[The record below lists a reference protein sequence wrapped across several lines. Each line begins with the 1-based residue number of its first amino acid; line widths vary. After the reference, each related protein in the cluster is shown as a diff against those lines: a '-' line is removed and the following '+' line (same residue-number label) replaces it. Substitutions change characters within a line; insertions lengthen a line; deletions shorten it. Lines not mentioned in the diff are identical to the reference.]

1 MLNSPRK
8 ILADCCVAPSTLN
21 TWKGKTLKAFKSQ
34 LLLKACKW
42 LEMTGKF
49 LPVAASCPVTGSAA
63 HCLAPLSK
71 RCSLQCRRSV
81 QSRSEYFS
89 KVNIS
94 LGWIFFRVNIFSKR
108 CSLQCCRSVP
118 GISINSKWL
127 KETPGQCTTSA
138 TATGTKVFHIF
149 GIISGFH
156 GNVVMNKIVTCTHFI
171 NPALIINCSGKCFT
185 MNTVA
190 QAKSG
195 ERTRF

>member
-1 MLNSPRK
+1 MRDRHPYNKLSPFFTWNPQKEKKSLYIEPSALIVLYLKNQSSQMLWMLNSPRN

-81 QSRSEYFS
+81 HNLGDSNGDESLSYFR
-89 KVNIS
+89 NN
-94 LGWIFFRVNIFSKR
+94 FRI
-108 CSLQCCRSVP
+108 P
-118 GISINSKWL
+118 
-127 KETPGQCTTSA
+127 
-138 TATGTKVFHIF
+138 
-149 GIISGFH
+149 
-156 GNVVMNKIVTCTHFI
+156 
-171 NPALIINCSGKCFT
+171 
-185 MNTVA
+185 
-190 QAKSG
+190 
-195 ERTRF
+195 